1 MTAKAIAPFYEN
13 ITWKTARKSLYWLR
27 FVKNLFRAPRSLKRG
42 IINTVMRLTG
52 QYDKIKGL
60 MHQKKDHP
68 KCAETNKGLNQR
80 LEGAVDLAVMMMES
94 FDESLRSG
102 LRLNE
107 RFDRTFE

>member
-1 MTAKAIAPFYEN
+1 MKLTKLEKYWI
-13 ITWKTARKSLYWLR
+13 LY
-27 FVKNLFRAPRSLKRG
+27 
-42 IINTVMRLTG
+42 
-52 QYDKIKGL
+52 
-60 MHQKKDHP
+60 DHP
-68 KCAETNKGLNQR
+68 KCTETNKGLNQR

>member
-1 MTAKAIAPFYEN
+1 MGPVSYTHLDRKVTDEIEAMIQELGEDYGIQERDIVTNSDMLIACL
-13 ITWKTARKSLYWLR
+13 LYT
-27 FVKNLFRAPRSLKRG
+27 S
-42 IINTVMRLTG
+42 
-52 QYDKIKGL
+52 
-60 MHQKKDHP
+60 
-68 KCAETNKGLNQR
+68 KGLNQR